1 MYRELAR
8 KSTATRAVQAVLM
21 AIGDTDLKQEKYFEE
36 NLESQKHCVI
46 KFKATNPGLQVRDK
60 G

>member
-1 MYRELAR
+1 MYREAGAR

-36 NLESQKHCVI
+36 NLESKSIVLS
-46 KFKATNPGLQVRDK
+46 KFKATNPGLQVRD
-60 G
+60 